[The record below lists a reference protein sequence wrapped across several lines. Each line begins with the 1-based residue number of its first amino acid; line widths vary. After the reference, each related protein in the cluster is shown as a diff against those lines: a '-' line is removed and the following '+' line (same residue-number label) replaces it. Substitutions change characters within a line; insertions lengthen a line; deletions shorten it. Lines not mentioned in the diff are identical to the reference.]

1 MFQGQDQELA
11 FVSKTQCHCKNYLY
25 SSLTQTT
32 VKSAKMLCTMT
43 DTIEKYA
50 ILSTARG

>member
-11 FVSKTQCHCKNYLY
+11 FVSKTQCYCKNYLH

-32 VKSAKMLCTMT
+32 VKSAKKFCTMT
-43 DTIEKYA
+43 DTKEKYA

>member
-11 FVSKTQCHCKNYLY
+11 FVSKTQCYCKNYLY

-32 VKSAKMLCTMT
+32 VKSAKKLCTMI
-43 DTIEKYA
+43 DNRKA
-50 ILSTARG
+50 IISTAIG